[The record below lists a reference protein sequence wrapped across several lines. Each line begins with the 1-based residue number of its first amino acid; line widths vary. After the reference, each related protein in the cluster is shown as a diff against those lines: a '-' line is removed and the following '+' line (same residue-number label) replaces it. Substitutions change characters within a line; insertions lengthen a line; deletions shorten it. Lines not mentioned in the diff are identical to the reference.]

1 MGREEPKIEDQPR
14 AESLITDSD
23 HDSLN
28 QDLGG
33 WGRKPQGIVQN
44 ILLPH

>member
-1 MGREEPKIEDQPR
+1 MGREEPKIKDQPR
-14 AESLITDSD
+14 VPDADSD

-28 QDLGG
+28 QDLRG